1 MSDLY
6 FLTYVIHLN
15 LNSFAGITS
24 DHQFDDQLD
33 HQFDYQFD
41 HQFDYQLN
49 HEVDHHK
56 LESPDNQFWH
66 FTF

>member
-1 MSDLY
+1 MCQHVLAQAVGPRER
-6 FLTYVIHLN
+6 LAL
-15 LNSFAGITS
+15 